1 MKENLQYLCK
11 NYLPAYPYF
20 VKQVHGNKISNVDI
34 KNYSYVADGIITREK
49 NKVIA
54 IKTADCIPIVIYST
68 CSSIIC
74 ILHAGRKGIE
84 YNIIKN
90 AFKILGD
97 FGFTYEAWIGPCISK
112 NNYIVG
118 QDIKNTFINKDKR
131 FSKYFLKKNDK
142 YCMDITGI
150 AKLQLNDCNISNI
163 SLAGLCTFENSDL
176 FYSYRRGL
184 DKGRFGT
191 FCWIE

>member
-1 MKENLQYLCK
+1 M
-11 NYLPAYPYF
+11 
-20 VKQVHGNKISNVDI
+20 
-34 KNYSYVADGIITREK
+34 
-49 NKVIA
+49 
-54 IKTADCIPIVIYST
+54 
-68 CSSIIC
+68 
-74 ILHAGRKGIE
+74 HAGRKGIE

-90 AFKILGD
+90 AFKILGN
-97 FGFTYEAWIGPCISK
+97 FGFTYGAWIGPCISK

-118 QDIKNTFINKDKR
+118 QDVKNTFINIDKR
-131 FSKYFLKKNDK
+131 FSKYFLKKNNK
-142 YCMDITGI
+142 YYMDITGI